1 MVWFLQNPPDYENTR
16 GSCRTWSQ
24 FLSPLQMIL
33 LWWTKGVDSRTFLI
47 IENLLN
53 DTLHDSFDYNRLI
66 ATVSNEKSLFY
77 RIASN
82 IFSTILSNHC
92 YKCQVAM
99 FALKVPAYSSRYLQ
113 CKLCTDATE
122 GSVCPK

>member
-1 MVWFLQNPPDYENTR
+1 MFDLNLYKYNLKF
-16 GSCRTWSQ
+16 S
-24 FLSPLQMIL
+24 IL
-33 LWWTKGVDSRTFLI
+33 
-47 IENLLN
+47 ENLLN
-53 DTLHDSFDYNRLI
+53 DILNDLFDYNRLI
-66 ATVSNEKSLFY
+66 ATVSNEKSIFDRL
-77 RIASN
+77 ASN

-92 YKCQVAM
+92 YNCQVTI